1 MAWHSAVY
9 RHQQNHK
16 QSASW
21 ILLACS
27 QLASIL
33 SIVWYLET
41 AKETQ
46 IRFLSAKCILFMYQC
61 VVINGLDG
69 SKFSQLQT
77 VTTTI
82 FRLCW
87 VALRDSDIKRETEA
101 SINIY
106 CGPGHGLKKT
116 HKKTNKEMMSNQKTC
131 LKYHVWL
138 WYNFRSIKSF
148 QNTLTKKECK
158 IYQHL
163 IFKLKEI
170 FRNLEIA
177 LISLLNYMIYSIGRL
192 NLCNN
197 STTVRKLP

>member
-82 FRLCW
+82 FRLCL

-101 SINIY
+101 SINIF

-116 HKKTNKEMMSNQKTC
+116 HKKTNKQRNDVKRKNVFKVSCMTLVQ
-131 LKYHVWL
+131 
-138 WYNFRSIKSF
+138 FSF
-148 QNTLTKKECK
+148 NKIISKHTDKK
-158 IYQHL
+158 
-163 IFKLKEI
+163 
-170 FRNLEIA
+170 
-177 LISLLNYMIYSIGRL
+177 G
-192 NLCNN
+192 
-197 STTVRKLP
+197 V